1 MSTTKTVAFEPIQQ
15 MITIKQAAESLQLSE
30 RTVASMVAT
39 GSLPSVKIGSARR
52 IAADALR
59 SVAKTGSDTGRKA

>member
-1 MSTTKTVAFEPIQQ
+1 MSTTNTVLFEPVQR
-15 MITIKQAAESLQLSE
+15 MLTIKQAAQSMQLSE
-30 RTVASMVAT
+30 RTVANMVAS

-59 SVAKTGSDTGRKA
+59 AIAKSGTDTGRKP

>member
-15 MITIKQAAESLQLSE
+15 MITIRQAAQSLQLSE